1 MNINC
6 GGKHCFTSFCCVSED
21 FAFIMLLLNDY
32 YFSWFRTTQHGGQWR
47 RQPSAAANVQFR
59 DDYDNFVR
67 AIGQATAQDVKTA
80 NRMAEDGAHIAM
92 LDKSKAELAAMMP
105 AASAASANVGLK
117 ENRALGALVQQL
129 GEMILGRK
137 STIADAGELI
147 SAVLLFSLY
156 CMTEYSTNFN
166 CIN

>member
-1 MNINC
+1 
-6 GGKHCFTSFCCVSED
+6 
-21 FAFIMLLLNDY
+21 
-32 YFSWFRTTQHGGQWR
+32 
-47 RQPSAAANVQFR
+47 
-59 DDYDNFVR
+59 
-67 AIGQATAQDVKTA
+67 
-80 NRMAEDGAHIAM
+80 MAEDGAHIAM

-147 SAVLLFSLY
+147 SAV
-156 CMTEYSTNFN
+156 
-166 CIN
+166 